1 MKLIF
6 TVLIIYLLYRFL
18 FSPAAL
24 NRGRENRQ
32 ERIRPEEPPR
42 QEKRPDKEEYIDYE
56 ELD

>member
-6 TVLIIYLLYRFL
+6 TALIVYLLYRYL
-18 FSPAAL
+18 FAPSAL

-32 ERIRPEEPPR
+32 GHIRREEPP
-42 QEKRPDKEEYIDYE
+42 QSKQQQDEDEYIDYE